1 MPTREPIVN
10 TLIPQKVEQPI
21 PTRTISTKPPKV
33 QIKDQTTTIKEDT
46 AASVSEESVKLSPE
60 LSALARKEQ
69 AFRQREQA
77 MKDRELLFEE
87 KLKKADQFDKLKD
100 KLSSKDYSEAEAL
113 GLNYDEYVQYK
124 VDKLNGEDPQASK
137 IKELEDKITALQKGT
152 EESAA
157 QAYEDTVKEYKKE
170 IGALIES
177 NPDYPSIKHLKR
189 EDAVLQLIL
198 DSWEQDGEE
207 VTIAQAAK
215 DIENYLKEEAKKWE
229 PLLKTPDEGAEKKAL
244 PLPKTGLKTLT
255 QQITAGSETRPLK
268 SLQFLSES
276 ERYAEARRRVLER
289 REKGK

>member
-1 MPTREPIVN
+1 MPTREAITN
-10 TLIPQKVEQPI
+10 TIIPQKVEQPI
-21 PTRTISTKPPKV
+21 ATRIVSTRPPKP
-33 QIKDQTTTIKEDT
+33 QIKDQELPIKEDA
-46 AASVSEESVKLSPE
+46 AASAPEASVKLSPE

-69 AFRQREQA
+69 AFRQREQTI
-77 MKDRELLFEE
+77 KDRELLFEE
-87 KLKKADQFDKLKD
+87 KLKKAEQFDKLKE
-100 KLSSKDYSEAEAL
+100 KLSAKDYSEAESL
-113 GLNYDEYVQYK
+113 GLNYEEYAQYK
-124 VDKLNGEDPQASK
+124 VDKLNGEDPQSAK

-157 QAYEDTVKEYKKE
+157 EAYESTVREYKKE
-170 IGALIES
+170 ISALIES

-198 DSWEQDGEE
+198 DSWEEDSEE

-215 DIENYLKEEAKKWE
+215 DIENFLKEEAKRWE
-229 PLLKTPDEGAEKKAL
+229 PLLKSSEVDGVEKR
-244 PLPKTGLKTLT
+244 PLPKPGLKTLT
-255 QQITAGSETRPLK
+255 QQITAGSETRPHK